1 MKIKR
6 IEAGVYEFTNVQGF
20 TGQILKQPEGG
31 WTVFDPKTYTN
42 LDFFPSKAAAKT
54 YAEYLEN
61 PDTVSA
67 NEELSDK
74 ELYEADPWAWLN
86 R

>member
-6 IEAGVYEFTNVQGF
+6 IEAGVYEFTNVAGF
-20 TGQILKQPEGG
+20 TGQILKQTEGG

-42 LDFFPSKAAAKT
+42 LDFFMSKAEAKA
-54 YAEYLEN
+54 YAENLEN
-61 PDTVSA
+61 PEKVSA
-67 NEELSDK
+67 NEELSDE
-74 ELYEADPWAWLN
+74 ELMKVDGWAWLD